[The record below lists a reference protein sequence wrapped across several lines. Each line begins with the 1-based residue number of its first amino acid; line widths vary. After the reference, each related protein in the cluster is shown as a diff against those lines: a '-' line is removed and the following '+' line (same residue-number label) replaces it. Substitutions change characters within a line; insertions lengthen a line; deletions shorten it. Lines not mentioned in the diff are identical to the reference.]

1 MVGEIMYGG
10 HVVEAWDR
18 RLVAAYL
25 QNFLSPSLLEGS
37 GGTLCAGIPL
47 PPPSLTHHAQ
57 IAKFIQETV
66 PVNGALQMGLHPN
79 AEIGVARGAADQLC
93 EALNA
98 LQGGDGTSTAAAAAA
113 DSSGTISLEERA
125 RTAMES
131 VLESL
136 PGAIDAEG
144 IRCTITAAVTNVN
157 IGEPQHATVTGAPFG
172 MVLVQ
177 EADRMNALVSE
188 IRSSLAELTLG
199 LKGELAISDGMEV
212 LAAALASD
220 RVPPSWQAASV
231 PSLRPLG
238 SWISNLVQ
246 RHTQLSEWADDPL
259 SLPSSVW
266 LPGLFNPVAFLAAV
280 LQVAARKAGWALDA
294 TTLVTEVTK
303 KLPGQ
308 VDAPPREGAY
318 IHGLWLQGARWNEG
332 GGFLEESRP
341 KEMACPMPVLLVKA
355 VPSEKAN
362 PSVDAFPCPVYITEA
377 RFRQE
382 VFTVYLKTGR
392 VGPAAWAAAGV
403 ALLLD
408 VV

>member
-1 MVGEIMYGG
+1 
-10 HVVEAWDR
+10 
-18 RLVAAYL
+18 
-25 QNFLSPSLLEGS
+25 
-37 GGTLCAGIPL
+37 
-47 PPPSLTHHAQ
+47 
-57 IAKFIQETV
+57 
-66 PVNGALQMGLHPN
+66 
-79 AEIGVARGAADQLC
+79 
-93 EALNA
+93 
-98 LQGGDGTSTAAAAAA
+98 
-113 DSSGTISLEERA
+113 
-125 RTAMES
+125 
-131 VLESL
+131 
-136 PGAIDAEG
+136 
-144 IRCTITAAVTNVN
+144 
-157 IGEPQHATVTGAPFG
+157 
-172 MVLVQ
+172 
-177 EADRMNALVSE
+177 
-188 IRSSLAELTLG
+188 
-199 LKGELAISDGMEV
+199 
-212 LAAALASD
+212 
-220 RVPPSWQAASV
+220 
-231 PSLRPLG
+231 
-238 SWISNLVQ
+238 
-246 RHTQLSEWADDPL
+246 
-259 SLPSSVW
+259 
-266 LPGLFNPVAFLAAV
+266 LFNPVAFLTAV